1 MARMKFLCDA
11 ERCIECN
18 GCVPAWKNENEVPW
32 GVNRRRVVTI
42 NDGVVGAEKSISV
55 ACMHC
60 SDAPCMAV
68 CPVDCFY
75 RTDEGVVLHDK
86 DLCIGC
92 GYCFYA
98 CPFGAPQFPQAGA
111 FGLRGK
117 MDKCTFCAG
126 GPEPDRSEAEFKK
139 YGRNRLSEGKLPAC
153 AEMCSTKA
161 LLGGD
166 GDVIAD
172 IYRDRVVRRGKGSE
186 VWGWGTAY
194 GPGKPGAQPP
204 AQQPQAEQ
212 PGNNAPVWRDVKS
225 GEKNFTTIK
234 GRETDVLVQPPA
246 RFPGQ
251 NVTATA
257 GEAWRK
263 FRNGPVTFYGGWL
276 VVLVALAVLAF
287 YFWKGPVELHDRPSG
302 RLIRRFSTLEQV
314 VHWSAAISFC
324 VLGISGLIML
334 FGKYLL
340 LPVIGYTLFAWLTA
354 LGKNLHNFI
363 APLFIVSVIAMIL
376 MWLRD
381 NLPKSYDWMWFGK
394 AWAFF
399 ARGEHIPSGRF
410 NAGEKAW
417 FWGGVIL
424 LSAIV
429 SGSGIVLLFPT
440 SAHTRAVLHD
450 AWVCHASAALFY
462 IAVSFGHIYR

>member
-1 MARMKFLCDA
+1 MRVFLLA
-11 ERCIECN
+11 L
-18 GCVPAWKNENEVPW
+18 A
-32 GVNRRRVVTI
+32 
-42 NDGVVGAEKSISV
+42 
-55 ACMHC
+55 M
-60 SDAPCMAV
+60 
-68 CPVDCFY
+68 
-75 RTDEGVVLHDK
+75 
-86 DLCIGC
+86 
-92 GYCFYA
+92 
-98 CPFGAPQFPQAGA
+98 QFAGA
-111 FGLRGK
+111 
-117 MDKCTFCAG
+117 AWAQ
-126 GPEPDRSEAEFKK
+126 SEA
-139 YGRNRLSEGKLPAC
+139 
-153 AEMCSTKA
+153 
-161 LLGGD
+161 
-166 GDVIAD
+166 
-172 IYRDRVVRRGKGSE
+172 
-186 VWGWGTAY
+186 
-194 GPGKPGAQPP
+194 
-204 AQQPQAEQ
+204 QQQQQRQAEQ

-287 YFWKGPVELHDRPSG
+287 YFWKGPVKLQDRPSG

-363 APLFIVSVIAMIL
+363 APLFIVSVIAMIF

-424 LSAIV
+424 LSVIV
-429 SGSGIVLLFPT
+429 SWSGIILLFPNFDQ
-440 SAHTRAVLHD
+440 TRAVMQD
-450 AWVCHASAALFY
+450 AWIWHASAALLY
-462 IAVSFGHIYR
+462 IAISFGHIYMGTIGVEGAYGNMRTGYTDETWAKEHHGLWYNEVKSGSRAPGGGAVPAGAPHMKEKT